1 MGDTLALSLGSFGA
15 HAMENHL
22 IGPRAVALGK
32 STVTGPKVGSGTESP
47 FWREPQ
53 NGLQVEGAVYGRR
66 AAGAARSAAAAP
78 AFAPASLAALAEA
91 HQSPP
96 PPPPALGG
104 GKKLHARL
112 RALHAGGPV
121 PAVRTITRWLGR
133 WQLSRKRRR
142 RPPKGPVMP
151 RRKLTLGR
159 RANAVWTVDFKGW
172 WRTADRC
179 RVEPLTVRDL
189 YSRYVLA
196 VGVLPDQQWERVQRV
211 FLGLFRRYGLPRV
224 IRVDNGGPF
233 GSTGPAGL
241 SRLSAWWVSVG
252 LRVEFIRP
260 AHPQDNGAH
269 EQMHRELKGEAARPV
284 SSTVRAQQRRLE
296 RWRRGYNQVR
306 PHEALAQ
313 QPPSR
318 KYRRSAR
325 RYSQRAL
332 RWQYAPGWA
341 VRRVRSNG
349 QIRWAGRLRFVGEA
363 FVGYRVGLRGKAT
376 GVWHV
381 YFHHILLGELRALDR
396 CGLRPAVYHSGR
408 FHKGAKKPKV

>member
-1 MGDTLALSLGSFGA
+1 MPWKIISLDQGRWRLVKALLQAQKSVQELSRHFGVSRKTA
-15 HAMENHL
+15 YKWKARFME
-22 IGPRAVALGK
+22 G
-32 STVTGPKVGSGTESP
+32 
-47 FWREPQ
+47 
-53 NGLQVEGAVYGRR
+53 GRR
-66 AAGAARSAAAAP
+66 GLRDRP
-78 AFAPASLAALAEA
+78 RQPR
-91 HQSPP
+91 HSPRRLSP
-96 PPPPALGG
+96 LWRKRIKVLRRRHRRWG

-196 VGVLPDQQWERVQRV
+196 VRVLPDQQWERVQRV

-284 SSTVRAQQRRLE
+284 SSTARAQQRRLE

-325 RYSQRAL
+325 RYNRRAL